1 MPYPQRRRPNP
12 TRHATVLMRLMFA
25 TSPEGN
31 HWAMIILG
39 IICLIIAA
47 IFNISFLWWIG
58 ALLVL
63 IGVLLWIAGAV
74 GDGIGGRRHY
84 Y

>member
-1 MPYPQRRRPNP
+1 
-12 TRHATVLMRLMFA
+12 
-25 TSPEGN
+25 
-31 HWAMIILG
+31 MIILG

-47 IFNISFLWWIG
+47 IFNITFLWWIG
-58 ALLVL
+58 ALLVV

-74 GDGIGGRRHY
+74 GDGVGGRRHY